1 MRLYRLNVS
10 RASAGVAIPFDR
22 LYLGHGDV
30 RKAVKK
36 LFDYAIVMPLAE
48 GLREQLRTEA
58 PDIIAEHGALGVST
72 VRPRRMDEH
81 TAWHQLLDSANDWVI
96 VSPILPRIAA
106 QMLPT
111 YLTNNKW
118 YWVHNRPEYTSNKR
132 TARPRKKQAPIP
144 NMAYLQTPTENFRPV
159 CIACPRFNEHI
170 AGNCMLGDPVCLKS
184 LVLENTVS
192 LPIHAPTDVREVGDL
207 DGYAD

>member
-10 RASAGVAIPFDR
+10 RSSAGVAIPFDR

-48 GLREQLRTEA
+48 KLREQLREEA
-58 PDIIAEHGALGVST
+58 PDIISQREADGLST
-72 VRPRRMDEH
+72 VRARSVNEH
-81 TAWHQLLDSANDWVI
+81 TVWNQLLDSADDWVI
-96 VSPILPRIAA
+96 VSPILPRIAS

-118 YWVHNRPEYTSNKR
+118 YWVHNRPEYTNSNRRAK
-132 TARPRKKQAPIP
+132 PRKKLSPIP

-184 LVLENTVS
+184 LVLEHTVS
-192 LPIHAPTDVREVGDL
+192 LPIHAPTDVREAGDL
-207 DGYAD
+207 DGYTE